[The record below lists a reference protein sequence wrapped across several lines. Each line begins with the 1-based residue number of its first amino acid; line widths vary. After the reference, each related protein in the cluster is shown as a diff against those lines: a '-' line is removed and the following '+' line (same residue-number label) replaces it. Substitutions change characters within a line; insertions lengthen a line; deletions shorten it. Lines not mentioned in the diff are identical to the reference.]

1 MTDTSIYRDIM
12 NRTDGDIYIG
22 VVGPVRTGK
31 STFIKRF
38 MESLVLPNIDND
50 FVRERAKDEMP
61 QSAGGKTVMTTE
73 PKFIPEEAINLTL
86 SDNVEF
92 SVKMVDC
99 VGYVVPEAIGHT
111 EDGKER
117 LVNTPWSSEPM
128 PFTKAAEIG
137 TRKVITEHSTI
148 GMVITTDGTVTDIPR
163 ENYIEAEERVIDQ
176 LKEINKPFAIIL
188 NSAAPEAQT
197 TVELAHSLEKKY
209 NAPVA
214 LVNCMRLDAEDI
226 RGIMS
231 MILLEFPVT
240 EISLDLPRWL
250 MALDDD
256 HWVVSN
262 INDSLREA
270 ALGVTKTGDIKPCF
284 EKLINNDYIC
294 KVNVN
299 KIDLGKGSAVLSVD
313 LDNEL
318 YYRIM
323 SELTG
328 LDICDEESLITTI
341 IDLSE
346 AKKRYSRLKNALE
359 QVEKTGYGIVT
370 PEIDDLNFEEPEI
383 IKQSNGYGV
392 KLRANA
398 PSLHIIKANIETEI
412 NPVVGTEQQSEDLIK
427 YLLREYEEDPK
438 AIWESNI
445 FGKTMHELVSEGLNS
460 KLENMPEDARTKLA
474 ETLERIINE
483 GSGGLICIIL

>member
-1 MTDTSIYRDIM
+1 MTETSIYRDIM

-50 FVRERAKDEMP
+50 FVRERAVDEMP

-73 PKFIPEEAINLTL
+73 PKFIPEEAINITL
-86 SDNVEF
+86 SDNVEL

-99 VGYVVPEAIGHT
+99 VGYVIPDAIGYT
-111 EDGKER
+111 EEGKER
-117 LVNTPWSSEPM
+117 MVNTPWSSDPI

-137 TRKVITEHSTI
+137 TKRVITEHSTI
-148 GMVITTDGTVTDIPR
+148 GMVITTDGSITDISR
-163 ENYIEAEERVIDQ
+163 ENYIEAEERVIKQ

-188 NSAAPEAQT
+188 NSATPEDKNT
-197 TVELAHSLEKKY
+197 IDLAHSLEEKY

-226 RGIMS
+226 KSIMA

-240 EISLDLPRWL
+240 EISIDLPRWL
-250 MALDDD
+250 MALDDG
-256 HWVVSN
+256 HWVVSS
-262 INDSLREA
+262 INESLRDA
-270 ALGVTKTGDIKPCF
+270 ALGVVKTGDIKPCF
-284 EKLINNDYIC
+284 EKLTDNDHIC
-294 KVNVN
+294 DVRVD
-299 KIDLGKGSAVLSVD
+299 KIDMGKGSAVLSID
-313 LDNEL
+313 IESML
-318 YYRIM
+318 YYRVM

-328 LDICDEESLITTI
+328 LDIRDEENLITTI
-341 IDLSE
+341 IDLSQ
-346 AKKRYSRLKNALE
+346 AKKNYSRLKAALD
-359 QVEKTGYGIVT
+359 QVDETGYGIVT

-412 NPVVGTEQQSEDLIK
+412 NPVVGTEQQSQDLIK

-460 KLENMPEDARTKLA
+460 KLENMRMDARTKLS

>member
-31 STFIKRF
+31 STFIKKF

-50 FVRERAKDEMP
+50 FVRERAIDEMP

-73 PKFIPEEAINLTL
+73 PKFIPEEAINVTL
-86 SDNVEF
+86 ADNVEL

-99 VGYVVPEAIGHT
+99 VGYVVADAIGHM

-117 LVNTPWSSEPM
+117 MVNTPWASDPL

-137 TRKVITEHSTI
+137 TKKVIAEHSTI
-148 GMVITTDGTVTDIPR
+148 GMVITTDGTITDISR
-163 ENYIEAEERVIDQ
+163 ENYIEAEERVINQ
-176 LKEINKPFAIIL
+176 LKDINKPFAIIL
-188 NSAAPEAQT
+188 NSATPDAQT
-197 TVELAHSLEKKY
+197 TIDLAHSLEKKY

-226 RGIMS
+226 RGILS

-250 MALDDD
+250 MALEDD
-256 HWVVSN
+256 HWVVSS
-262 INDSLREA
+262 INESLRDA
-270 ALGVTKTGDIKPCF
+270 AIGVTKTGDIRPCF
-284 EKLINNDYIC
+284 EKLIDNDYIC
-294 KVNVN
+294 KVNVD
-299 KIDLGKGSAVLSVD
+299 KIDMGKGSAVLSIE
-313 LDNEL
+313 LESEL

-328 LDICDEESLITTI
+328 LDIMDEEGLITTI
-341 IDLSE
+341 IDLSD
-346 AKKRYSRLKNALE
+346 AKKKYSRLKGALD

-460 KLENMPEDARTKLA
+460 KLENMPEDARTKLS

>member
-31 STFIKRF
+31 STFIKKF

-50 FVRERAKDEMP
+50 FVRERAVDEMP

-73 PKFIPEEAINLTL
+73 PKFIPEEAIKVTL
-86 SDNVEF
+86 SDNVEL

-99 VGYVVPEAIGHT
+99 VGYVVPDSIGHI
-111 EDGKER
+111 EDGQER
-117 LVNTPWSSEPM
+117 MVNTPWDKEPM
-128 PFTKAAEIG
+128 PFRKAAEIG
-137 TRKVITEHSTI
+137 TKKVITEHSTI
-148 GMVITTDGTVTDIPR
+148 GMVITTDGTITDIPR
-163 ENYIEAEERVIDQ
+163 ENYVEAEEKVIKQ
-176 LKEINKPFAIIL
+176 LKEINKPFAIVL
-188 NSAAPEAQT
+188 NSATPEAQT
-197 TVELAHSLEKKY
+197 TVDLAQRLEEKY
-209 NAPVA
+209 DAPVA
-214 LVNCMRLDAEDI
+214 LVNCLRLDAEDI
-226 RGIMS
+226 KQIMS
-231 MILLEFPVT
+231 MILLEFPIT
-240 EISLDLPRWL
+240 EVSLNLPRWL

-262 INDSLREA
+262 INDSLIEA
-270 ALGVTKTGDIKPCF
+270 SLGVEKTGDVKSRF
-284 EKLINNDYIC
+284 GNLTSNDYISE
-294 KVNVN
+294 VRVDR
-299 KIDLGKGSAVLSVD
+299 IDLGNGSAVLSVD

-318 YYRIM
+318 YYRIL

-328 LDICDEESLITTI
+328 LDIIDEEGLITTI
-341 IDLSE
+341 MDLSD
-346 AKKRYSRLKNALE
+346 AKKRYSRLQGALR
-359 QVEKTGYGIVT
+359 QVEETGYGIVT
-370 PEIDDLNFEEPEI
+370 PDVDDLNFEEPEI

-460 KLENMPEDARTKLA
+460 KLENMPEDARTKLS

>member
-31 STFIKRF
+31 STFIKKF
-38 MESLVLPNIDND
+38 MESLVLPNIND
-50 FVRERAKDEMP
+50 DFARERAVDEMP

-73 PKFIPEEAINLTL
+73 PKFIPEEAINVTL
-86 SDNVEF
+86 SDNVEL

-111 EDGKER
+111 EDGRER
-117 LVNTPWSSEPM
+117 MVNTPWSSDAM
-128 PFTKAAEIG
+128 PFTRAAEIG
-137 TRKVITEHSTI
+137 TGKVIKEHSTI
-148 GMVITTDGTVTDIPR
+148 GMVVTTDGTVTDIPR
-163 ENYIEAEERVIDQ
+163 ENYIEAEEKVINQ

-188 NSAAPEAQT
+188 NSATPDAQT
-197 TVELAHSLEKKY
+197 TVDFARSLEKKY
-209 NAPVA
+209 EAPVA
-214 LVNCMRLDAEDI
+214 LVNCMMLDAEDI

-240 EISLDLPRWL
+240 EISLDMPRWL
-250 MALDDD
+250 MALEDD

-262 INDSLREA
+262 INEALRDA

-294 KVNVN
+294 KVNVD

-359 QVEKTGYGIVT
+359 QVEETGYGIVT

-383 IKQSNGYGV
+383 IKQANGYGV

-398 PSLHIIKANIETEI
+398 PSLHIIRANIETEI

-427 YLLREYEEDPK
+427 YLLREYEENPK

-460 KLENMPEDARTKLA
+460 KLENMPDDARTKLS

>member
-12 NRTDGDIYIG
+12 NRTHGDIYIG

-50 FVRERAKDEMP
+50 FVRERAVDEMP

-73 PKFIPEEAINLTL
+73 PKFIPEEAINVCLA
-86 SDNVEF
+86 DNVEL

-99 VGYVVPEAIGHT
+99 VGYVVPDAIGHI

-117 LVNTPWSSEPM
+117 MVNTPWSNEPM

-137 TRKVITEHSTI
+137 TKKVITEHSTI
-148 GMVITTDGTVTDIPR
+148 GMVITTDGTVTDISR
-163 ENYIEAEERVIDQ
+163 ENYIDAEERVIGQ
-176 LKEINKPFAIIL
+176 LKDINKPFAIIL
-188 NSAAPEAQT
+188 NSATPEAQT
-197 TVELAHSLEKKY
+197 TIDLAHSLEKKY

-214 LVNCMRLDAEDI
+214 LVNCMKLDAEDI

-250 MALDDD
+250 LALEDD
-256 HWVVSN
+256 HWVVSS

-270 ALGVTKTGDIKPCF
+270 ALGVAKTGDIRPCF
-284 EKLINNDYIC
+284 ERLIDNDYIC
-294 KVNVN
+294 KVNVD
-299 KIDLGKGSAVLSVD
+299 KIDLGKGSAILSID
-313 LDNEL
+313 LESEL

-328 LDICDEESLITTI
+328 LDIRDEESLITTI

-346 AKKRYSRLKNALE
+346 AKKRYSRLKGALE
-359 QVEKTGYGIVT
+359 QVEATGYGIVT

-383 IKQSNGYGV
+383 IKQVNGYGV

-460 KLENMPEDARTKLA
+460 KLENMPEDARIKLS

>member
-31 STFIKRF
+31 STFIKKF
-38 MESLVLPNIDND
+38 MESLVLPNIND
-50 FVRERAKDEMP
+50 DFARERAVDEMP

-73 PKFIPEEAINLTL
+73 PKFIPEEAINVTL
-86 SDNVEF
+86 SDNVEL

-111 EDGKER
+111 EDGRER
-117 LVNTPWSSEPM
+117 MVNTPWSSDAM
-128 PFTKAAEIG
+128 PFTRAAEIG
-137 TRKVITEHSTI
+137 TGKVIKEHSTI
-148 GMVITTDGTVTDIPR
+148 GMVVTTDGTVTDIPR
-163 ENYIEAEERVIDQ
+163 ENYIEAEEKVINQ

-188 NSAAPEAQT
+188 NSATPDAQT
-197 TVELAHSLEKKY
+197 TVDLARSLEKKY
-209 NAPVA
+209 EAPVA
-214 LVNCMRLDAEDI
+214 LVNCMMLDAEDI

-240 EISLDLPRWL
+240 EISLDMPRWL
-250 MALDDD
+250 MALEDD

-262 INDSLREA
+262 INEALRDA

-294 KVNVN
+294 KVNVD

-359 QVEKTGYGIVT
+359 QVEETGYGIVT

-383 IKQSNGYGV
+383 IKQANGYGV

-398 PSLHIIKANIETEI
+398 PSLHIIRANIETEI

-427 YLLREYEEDPK
+427 YLLREYEENPK

-460 KLENMPEDARTKLA
+460 KLENMPDDARTKLS

>member
-12 NRTDGDIYIG
+12 NRTHGDIYIG

-50 FVRERAKDEMP
+50 FVRERAVDEMP

-73 PKFIPEEAINLTL
+73 PKFIPEEAINVCLA
-86 SDNVEF
+86 DNVEL

-99 VGYVVPEAIGHT
+99 VGYVVPDAIGHI

-117 LVNTPWSSEPM
+117 MVNTPWANEPM

-137 TRKVITEHSTI
+137 TKKVITEHSTI
-148 GMVITTDGTVTDIPR
+148 GMVITTDGTVTDISR
-163 ENYIEAEERVIDQ
+163 ENYIDAEERVIGQ
-176 LKEINKPFAIIL
+176 LKDINKPFAIIL
-188 NSAAPEAQT
+188 NSATPEAQT
-197 TVELAHSLEKKY
+197 TIELAHSLEKKY

-214 LVNCMRLDAEDI
+214 LVNCMKLDAEDI

-250 MALDDD
+250 LALEDD
-256 HWVVSN
+256 HWVVSS

-270 ALGVTKTGDIKPCF
+270 ALGVAKTGDIRPCF
-284 EKLINNDYIC
+284 ERLIDNDYIC
-294 KVNVN
+294 KVNVD
-299 KIDLGKGSAVLSVD
+299 KIDLGKGSAILSID
-313 LDNEL
+313 LESEL

-328 LDICDEESLITTI
+328 LDIRDEESLITTI

-346 AKKRYSRLKNALE
+346 AKKRYSRLKGALE
-359 QVEKTGYGIVT
+359 QVEATGYGIVT

-383 IKQSNGYGV
+383 IKQVNGYGV

-460 KLENMPEDARTKLA
+460 KLENMPEDARIKLS